1 MEVNSL
7 SAFLT
12 DLGSM
17 LTAAIGWMGDLLEFV
32 TGNPVIL
39 VPLLVFFVTG
49 GVIGLVM
56 RILRG

>member
-1 MEVNSL
+1 M